1 MFSMCL
7 IVMLSLVGS
16 IAKAQS
22 TVPVTLQVHGGDV
35 HLCELENDRDFVI
48 SLSIGQVLSTDDLF
62 GYSLYINFDP
72 SVVRMTGG
80 LKLNT
85 LSEHLSEFSTKVYGG
100 TLEIHAVD
108 FINKTYGDK
117 PLIAF
122 QGEYISDCA
131 GTFTI
136 EIEALEPVDD
146 YKHEVDVSNAQ
157 IDVYAVIDEN
167 DDKFFATTIDSDSLI
182 MPADE
187 YSRSFMITA
196 DAYSLAKI
204 DKAEFVISLSDQE
217 FPEFFVI
224 DKIVEK
230 NNVRV
235 TEYLS
240 SDQSC
245 TITAN
250 ITDEFNADE
259 IFEVFISKK
268 DSVNAQANLT
278 IESKIITECSCITK
292 IIDDSIALRAY
303 KDTTTG
309 VNVEIIT
316 ESQIRSYY
324 SSSEDVFKIDMRG
337 MRANRI
343 EIFSMLGYIIKNTKS
358 EILSDEIRMDASC
371 ISKGVYFGR
380 ISLLDGDVKKIVLIK
395 S

>member
-22 TVPVTLQVHGGDV
+22 TVPVTLKVHGADV
-35 HLCELENDRDFVI
+35 HLCELENDRDFII
-48 SLSIGQVLSTDDLF
+48 SLSIGQVLASDDLF

-80 LKLNT
+80 LRLNT
-85 LSEHLSEFSTKVYGG
+85 LSEHLSEFSTKIYGG

-108 FINKTYGDK
+108 FIHKTYGDK

-146 YKHEVDVSNAQ
+146 YKHEVDVSNAR
-157 IDVYAVIDEN
+157 IDVYAVIEEN
-167 DDKFFATTIDSDSLI
+167 DDKFFATTIDSNSLI

-187 YSRSFMITA
+187 YSSSFMITA
-196 DAYSLAKI
+196 DAFSLAKI

-240 SDQSC
+240 SEQSC

-250 ITDEFNADE
+250 ITDDFDSND
-259 IFEVFISKK
+259 IFEVFVSKS
-268 DSVNAQANLT
+268 DSINATAKLS
-278 IESKIITECSCITK
+278 IKSAVKSECSCVTAIF
-292 IIDDSIALRAY
+292 DDSIIIRSV
-303 KDTTTG
+303 KDTTTS
-309 VNVEIIT
+309 VVESLVENEIN
-316 ESQIRSYY
+316 SYY
-324 SSSEDVFKIDMRG
+324 SSGEDVFVIDLKG
-337 MRANRI
+337 LKSNKI
-343 EIFSMLGYIIKNTKS
+343 EIFSTLGYIIKNTNS
-358 EILSDEIRMDASC
+358 EILSDEIRIDASC
-371 ISKGVYFGR
+371 ISNGVYFGR

>member
-1 MFSMCL
+1 MCL
-7 IVMLSLVGS
+7 IVMLTLGGS

-22 TVPVTLQVHGGDV
+22 TVPVTLKVHGGDV
-35 HLCELENDRDFVI
+35 HLCELENDRDFII
-48 SLSIGQVLSTDDLF
+48 SLSIGQVLSTDDLY

-85 LSEHLSEFSTKVYGG
+85 LSEHLSEFSTKIYGG

-157 IDVYAVIDEN
+157 IDVYAVIEDTT
-167 DDKFFATTIDSDSLI
+167 DTKFFATTIDSDSLI
-182 MPADE
+182 MQAVD
-187 YSRSFMITA
+187 YTDSFVITA
-196 DAYSLAKI
+196 EAYELAKI
-204 DKAEFVISLSDQE
+204 DKAQFVISLSDQE
-217 FPEFFVI
+217 FSEFFVI

-230 NNVRV
+230 NNVLV

-250 ITDEFNADE
+250 ISDEFNSGE

-316 ESQIRSYY
+316 DSQIKSYY
-324 SSSEDVFKIDMRG
+324 SSGEDVFVIDLKG
-337 MRANRI
+337 LKSNKI
-343 EIFSMLGYIIKNTKS
+343 EIFSMLGYIIKNTNS

-371 ISKGVYFGR
+371 ISNGVYFGR
-380 ISLLDGDVKKIVLIK
+380 ISLLNGDVKKIVLIK